1 MNVHDP
7 AEELVALRAELAQ
20 FRLLANNVPVAIAYY
35 ERQGL
40 TCRFANL
47 GYARMFG
54 QDEQSIIGLTFAE
67 VIGED
72 AARLIQPQVDRIL
85 LEGKGASYERKLGE
99 GHATRFIEVNLLPH
113 LGDDGRAVGA
123 FVLIADITRHRTAEM
138 ALRESEE
145 RLAKFMHASAEGIV
159 FHKDGIIVDA
169 NPPALQLMGRTL
181 DEVLGKAALDFVAP
195 DQRERVGGVMA
206 AAAELTYETAVLH
219 ADGSRLPVEFIVRTM
234 RYGDERQRMTLVRD
248 LRDRIEARARIDY
261 LAHHDALTGLPNRTS
276 FIDRVETL
284 LAGAD
289 RAGTTP
295 AMLFI
300 DLDHFKR
307 VNDSLGHL
315 AGDALLQTVARRITG
330 CLRAD
335 DLVSR
340 FGGDEFMVLLSG
352 GTPAGAVRDVA
363 RKLVAAVGAPMQLD
377 AASISVTPSI
387 GIAFFPR
394 DGRTPDELIQ
404 HADLAMY
411 QAKSRGRAGWQF
423 YTAGLADAAQEQLS
437 VESQLARAVRDGEF
451 VLHFQP
457 QLRLHDAAIIGCEA
471 LIRWAS
477 PDRGLVQPGDF
488 LPVAEASRLM
498 LPIGRWV
505 LREALREARRWRDL
519 GAGLLP
525 VAVNLSAL
533 QFQQADFVDTLQQ
546 LLLET
551 GSDGAA
557 LQLELT
563 ERLLMDD
570 VESARSKLQ
579 RIRSLG
585 IGISVDDFGTG
596 YSSLA
601 HLKELPIDRLK
612 IDRTFVRD
620 LPHDRGSSAI
630 AGAVIGLARSLG
642 LRTVAEGVESEAQR
656 DWVRAAGCDEMQGWL
671 EARAMPAGE
680 LLAWLQERI
689 SPVSSPSAD
698 ASSPAG

>member
-1 MNVHDP
+1 
-7 AEELVALRAELAQ
+7 
-20 FRLLANNVPVAIAYY
+20 
-35 ERQGL
+35 
-40 TCRFANL
+40 
-47 GYARMFG
+47 
-54 QDEQSIIGLTFAE
+54 
-67 VIGED
+67 
-72 AARLIQPQVDRIL
+72 
-85 LEGKGASYERKLGE
+85 
-99 GHATRFIEVNLLPH
+99 
-113 LGDDGRAVGA
+113 
-123 FVLIADITRHRTAEM
+123 
-138 ALRESEE
+138 
-145 RLAKFMHASAEGIV
+145 MHASAEGIV

-642 LRTVAEGVESEAQR
+642 LRTA
-656 DWVRAAGCDEMQGWL
+656 
-671 EARAMPAGE
+671 
-680 LLAWLQERI
+680 
-689 SPVSSPSAD
+689 PSAA
-698 ASSPAG
+698 ASSPAATPAWRAPPSAGRPGVLLLIVEPPPMVAPSPMVTGATSTQLLPMCTSAPITVRCLLAPS